1 MRNASGNPTA
11 RAVARR
17 ATSFLVVAVI
27 RPLPKNASQSA
38 SIEGRSTTITRE
50 RKDAAWQLG
59 KLQTLFSTA
68 RRHTIMS
75 ILLQGVTTVLAA
87 DFVSGFVH
95 WAEDAYARRD
105 TPVIGKLI
113 ANANIEHHKK
123 PRAFIERNW
132 FESSWDLLA
141 AGTLVIAAA
150 WAMHALTWQ
159 VWLFV
164 LIAINANQIH
174 VWAHRNPRENGV
186 LVTFLQKIRL
196 LQTQRHH
203 AHHHSGQK
211 DDTIAQSPTCS
222 TRCLTRCMCGR
233 PLNASTRWCLG

>member
-1 MRNASGNPTA
+1 
-11 RAVARR
+11 
-17 ATSFLVVAVI
+17 
-27 RPLPKNASQSA
+27 
-38 SIEGRSTTITRE
+38 
-50 RKDAAWQLG
+50 
-59 KLQTLFSTA
+59 
-68 RRHTIMS
+68 MS

-141 AGTLVIAAA
+141 VGTLVIAAA

-174 VWAHRNPRENGV
+174 KWAHRNPRENGV

-211 DDTIAQSPTCS
+211 DSHYCSVTNVLNPVLDTLHVWKTFERINEMVFGLKRRPDPTVNSPAVK
-222 TRCLTRCMCGR
+222 
-233 PLNASTRWCLG
+233 PAH